1 MKNLSLL
8 ILFSLVSVAFAEDE
22 TKITQKMSGNSG
34 DSSVLIETTKNPK
47 SLKHDF
53 EIISGSEEI
62 SGDPTSGTKEAR
74 TSWKEACAE
83 WKKEL
88 KENNKDGQVLV
99 ASCGPATFTKDDTS
113 GAGSGIYTYKSNG
126 TYKIKVR
133 IRDK

>member
-1 MKNLSLL
+1 MKTISILSLC
-8 ILFSLVSVAFAEDE
+8 ILASVAFAEDE

-53 EIISGSEEI
+53 EIISGAEEI

-99 ASCGPATFTKDDTS
+99 ASCGSAAFTKDDTS